1 MDLLYGRN
9 AVLESLRAGRRRA
22 RTLLIAS
29 SSSDDDVRDVRIV
42 EMQSIARRS
51 NVRVKHITRQFMD
64 EQILGNHQGVALE
77 TSLFPYATELERPD
91 RAPDDAFTGIW
102 LALDGLQDPQNVGTL
117 LRAAEAFSIAGV
129 VIPQDRAAHITP
141 AVVNASAGA
150 VEHLN
155 VARVVNL
162 TRWLQQA
169 RNAGMFAVGLD
180 GVEEAQDI
188 TTIDL
193 RPPIVLVVG
202 AEGSGIR
209 RLVAEQCDLLARI
222 PMTGTIESLNAA
234 VAGSIGLWEIH
245 SQLEG

>member
-1 MDLLYGRN
+1 MRDKRITEMQAL
-9 AVLESLRAGRRRA
+9 ARRA
-22 RTLLIAS
+22 
-29 SSSDDDVRDVRIV
+29 
-42 EMQSIARRS
+42 
-51 NVRVKHITRQFMD
+51 NVRVKHISRQFMD

-91 RAPDDAFTGIW
+91 RAPEEAVTGIW

-129 VIPQDRAAHITP
+129 IIPQDRAAHITP

-180 GVEEAQDI
+180 GVDEAKDI
-188 TTIDL
+188 TTVDL

-202 AEGSGIR
+202 AEGGGLR
-209 RLVAEQCDLLARI
+209 RLVADQCDLLARI
-222 PMTGTIESLNAA
+222 PMTGKIDSLNAA